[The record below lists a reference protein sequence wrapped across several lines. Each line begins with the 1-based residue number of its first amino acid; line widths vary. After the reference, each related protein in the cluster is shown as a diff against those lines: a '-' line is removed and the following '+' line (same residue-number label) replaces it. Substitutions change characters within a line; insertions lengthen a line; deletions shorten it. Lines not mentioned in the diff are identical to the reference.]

1 VTEGPAASWLLCKNL
16 LLGGIEAMLVKPT
29 RSELHNRGTD
39 PLARSPRGG
48 FTLVELLVVI
58 AIIGVLVALLL
69 PAVQAAREAARRS
82 QCQNNMKQLGLALLN
97 YESAKK
103 EFPAGSRGILGVPDP
118 KETDPKKKAAPPYW
132 SPHSQ
137 LLAYFEQ
144 GTIAQQFDMK
154 LSPWARPPDYPTDNY
169 GVARSQPSVFL
180 CPSDAI
186 NSQPG
191 RADMGWTNYHAN
203 AGSWVK
209 MSRAWDG
216 VFGPHASY
224 SPTTKVAGAE
234 QLPPVT
240 IAQIIDGTS
249 NTAAFAEM
257 ANGYGDD
264 RSAPKDP
271 KADCFEVGA
280 IPSASPTATR
290 TALDRLKWETS
301 NIPWGGDWRARGNP
315 WSEGTMWRNWY
326 NHLLP
331 PNSTCWKP
339 CTGDGCWWEV
349 ISPPSS
355 HHSGIVNVVMCDGS
369 VQAIADGID
378 ADVWLE
384 NGTRDVYTRY

>member
-1 VTEGPAASWLLCKNL
+1 MS
-16 LLGGIEAMLVKPT
+16 
-29 RSELHNRGTD
+29 RR
-39 PLARSPRGG
+39 G

-97 YESAKK
+97 YESGKK
-103 EFPAGSRGILGVPDP
+103 EFPAGSMGILGVPDP
-118 KETDPKKKAAPPYW
+118 KKPNDAPPYW
-132 SPHSQ
+132 SPQSQ

-144 GTIAQQFDMK
+144 GALAQRLDLK
-154 LSPWARPPDYPTDNY
+154 LSPWARTPTDNY
-169 GVARSQPSVFL
+169 AIARTQPDLFL
-180 CPSDAI
+180 CPSDSI

-203 AGSWVK
+203 AGSWVR
-209 MSRAWDG
+209 MARTWDG
-216 VFGPHASY
+216 VFGPYAAY
-224 SPTTKVAGAE
+224 SPTTQVAGYN

-249 NTAAFAEM
+249 NTVAFAEM

-264 RSAPKDP
+264 PSAPKDP

-280 IPSASPTATR
+280 IPAASPTATR
-290 TALDRLKWETS
+290 TALDRVKWETAS
-301 NIPWGGDWRARGNP
+301 IPWSGAWRARGNP

-326 NHLLP
+326 NHMLP
-331 PNSTCWKP
+331 PNSSCWKP
-339 CTGDGCWWEV
+339 CTGDGCWWDV

-355 HHSGIVNVVMCDGS
+355 HHSGVVNAVMCDGS

-378 ADVWLE
+378 PDVWLE
-384 NGTRDVYTRY
+384 NGTRDVFTYTPSRN